1 MKPKLIAMALDAG
14 FCRARILA
22 PLLAEGQAE
31 SRSTP
36 LEELSRYGEGSPSA
50 IVVALAYGND
60 DPDKRDPPM
69 QAMQSLPDGQGRP
82 DKAPKAR
89 LDLFSRRNYYAEAVK
104 RLKTLSITIRTS
116 WGGAKSDYRILCNS
130 PIPEKPLALACGLG
144 WMGRNSLI
152 MTPEAGSLVVIAA
165 MTLPFNLAPDPP
177 LDPYS
182 PGSTCSTCHACVD
195 ACPVKALGGDGSLD
209 RSRCL
214 QWFASRPGEVP
225 PEIAARWGDRLYG
238 CSVCRDVCPAN
249 LERIAGVASSMG
261 PLPEAFDAEK
271 LIAASD
277 DQVRIIFRK
286 SALGMSWL
294 GPQAIRRNAVLVL
307 ASWNVSNG
315 NGK

>member
-1 MKPKLIAMALDAG
+1 MKPRLIAMALEAG
-14 FCRARILA
+14 FCRARILVPFHA
-22 PLLAEGQAE
+22 D
-31 SRSTP
+31 
-36 LEELSRYGEGSPSA
+36 PSA

-60 DPDKRDPPM
+60 DPDKRDTSPT
-69 QAMQSLPDGQGRP
+69 QAAQSPSDGQGLP
-82 DKAPKAR
+82 SGFAKAR

-104 RLKTLSITIRTS
+104 RLKALSLLSRST

-130 PIPEKPLALACGLG
+130 SIPEKPLALVCGLG

-152 MTPEAGSLVVIAA
+152 MTPEAGSLVVIAI
-165 MTLPFNLAPDPP
+165 MTLPFTLSPDPP
-177 LDPYS
+177 LETQTMN
-182 PGSTCSTCHACVD
+182 STCSTCLTCSACVD
-195 ACPVKALGGDGSLD
+195 ACPTGALDGNGKLD

-225 PEIAARWGDRLYG
+225 PEIAARWGGRLYG

-261 PLPEAFDAEK
+261 PLPEAFDAKK
-271 LIAASD
+271 LVAASD
-277 DQVRIIFRK
+277 DQLRTIFRK

-294 GPQAIRRNAVLVL
+294 GPQAIRRNAALVL
-307 ASWNVSNG
+307 SSWKVSNG